1 MVKSFG
7 VELIIVRGRMYYVEY
22 LNSGIWTQAAQFIHE
37 HDANAYAANMRR
49 FLTDVRVRKAVRC
62 VGGACGE

>member
-1 MVKSFG
+1 
-7 VELIIVRGRMYYVEY
+7 MYFVEY
-22 LNSGIWTQAAQFIHE
+22 LNSGTWTQAAQFIHE

-62 VGGACGE
+62 VGGACGD